1 MKLIGV
7 NASVAMIPLK
17 YTSSEYDSGI
27 AGIASCT
34 MGNILL
40 SMSLSVHILLF
51 PSSKMKMSFSG
62 SLQKTA
68 KLQRKTDKTL
78 T

>member
-7 NASVAMIPLK
+7 NASVAMIPPK
-17 YTSSEYDSGI
+17 YTSSEYNSGI

-40 SMSLSVHILLF
+40 SMSLSANILLF
-51 PSSKMKMSFSG
+51 AFSKLKMSFSG
-62 SLQKTA
+62 SQQKTA
-68 KLQRKTDKTL
+68 KLQGKTDKTL